1 MKRLS
6 RHYRWPVVVLCAALM
21 AGCQGNSMESAWGLI
36 QQQQQEQAL
45 MRQAEDDA
53 HGTRQ
58 PTEPKLMLAL
68 IRESQAQG
76 RYFASLAYIDAYR
89 QRFGA
94 SDELAALQADALRR
108 TGQEEQS
115 EAAYRKLLGGAQAAQ
130 GWHGLGLLAGVR
142 GDYAQAAQDLARA
155 VQLAPT
161 NAQMLGDLGYARLRA
176 GDRSGARV
184 PLGKAAELD
193 PANTKVLAN
202 MALLLVVEG
211 HAVQAQQ
218 LMDRAGLGQEARS
231 QIYQLASLVQV
242 PVQPF
247 AANAPRAPAVVRNL
261 SSQSGVP
268 DAAGASAGPDPGLA
282 SSAPGVTQVSSGRDV
297 VMPMLQPMMDRMI
310 NPPMVQ

>member
-1 MKRLS
+1 
-6 RHYRWPVVVLCAALM
+6 
-21 AGCQGNSMESAWGLI
+21 MESAWALI

-53 HGTRQ
+53 QSNRQ
-58 PTEPKLMLAL
+58 PTEPQLMLAL

-94 SDELAALQADALRR
+94 SDQLAALQADALRR
-108 TGQEEQS
+108 TGQAEQS
-115 EAAYRKLLGGAQAAQ
+115 EAAYRKLLGGDQAAQ
-130 GWHGLGLLAGVR
+130 GWHGLGLLAGAR
-142 GDYAQAAQDLARA
+142 GDYAQAAQDLQRA

-161 NAQMLGDLGYARLRA
+161 DAQMLGDLGYARMRA
-176 GDRSGARV
+176 GDRAGARV

-211 HAVQAQQ
+211 NAMQAQQ
-218 LMDRAGLGQEARS
+218 LMDRANLGQEARN
-231 QIYQLASLVQV
+231 QIYQLASQMQVQTM
-242 PVQPF
+242 
-247 AANAPRAPAVVRNL
+247 AVSPPLRTENIVRDTTRV
-261 SSQSGVP
+261 SSGR
-268 DAAGASAGPDPGLA
+268 GL
-282 SSAPGVTQVSSGRDV
+282 TQMSSGRDV
-297 VMPMLQPMMDRMI
+297 VMPMLQPVMERMI